1 MKWQEVCEHP
11 SLRNLPFKIETDEH
25 GDLIMSLAKIRHGF
39 LQGRIGA
46 LLAQL
51 RNDGEVIQECAIA
64 TTEGTK
70 VADVAWVTRS
80 RFVEIVDDYE
90 AHIAP
95 EVCVEVLS
103 RPHTGDEIDTKKTLY
118 FERGAVEVWICDQQ
132 GQLQFFDRQGERD
145 TSALFP
151 AMPKVVGETEHL

>member
-25 GDLIMSLAKIRHGF
+25 GDLIMSPAKIRHGF
-39 LQGRIGA
+39 LQGRIGT

-64 TTEGTK
+64 TIKGTK

-80 RFVEIVDDYE
+80 RFAEIVDDYD

-95 EVCVEVLS
+95 EICVEVLS
-103 RPHTGDEIDTKKTLY
+103 RTNTGDEIDTKKALY
-118 FERGAVEVWICDQQ
+118 FERGAAEVWVCDQQ
-132 GQLQFFDRQGERD
+132 GRLRFFDRQGEQD
-145 TSALFP
+145 TSVLFP
-151 AMPKVVGETEHL
+151 AIPKAVGGTEHL

>member
-11 SLRNLPFKIETDEH
+11 SLRNLPFKIETNEH
-25 GDLIMSLAKIRHGF
+25 GDLIMSPAKICHGF

-64 TTEGTK
+64 TPKGTK
-70 VADVAWVTRS
+70 VAAVAWVTRS
-80 RFVEIVDDYE
+80 RFAEIVDDYE

-103 RPHTGDEIDTKKTLY
+103 GTNTVDEIDTKKVLY
-118 FERGAVEVWICDQQ
+118 FECGAVEVWVCDQQ
-132 GQLQFFDRQGERD
+132 GQLQFFDPQGERE
-145 TSALFP
+145 TSVLFP
-151 AMPKVVGETEHL
+151 AMPKAVGVIGQ

>member
-11 SLRNLPFKIETDEH
+11 SLRNLPFKIETNTQ
-25 GDLIMSLAKIRHGF
+25 GDLIMSPARIRHGF

-64 TTEGTK
+64 TSGGTK
-70 VADVAWVTRS
+70 VADVAWMTRAC
-80 RFVEIVDDYE
+80 FAEVIDDYE

-103 RPHTGDEIDTKKTLY
+103 RANTLAEIDAKKALY
-118 FERGAVEVWICDQQ
+118 FECGAVEVWICDQQ
-132 GQLQFFDRQGERD
+132 GQLRFFDRQGERD
-145 TSALFP
+145 RSALFA
-151 AMPKVVGETEHL
+151 AMPKAVGMMAQ